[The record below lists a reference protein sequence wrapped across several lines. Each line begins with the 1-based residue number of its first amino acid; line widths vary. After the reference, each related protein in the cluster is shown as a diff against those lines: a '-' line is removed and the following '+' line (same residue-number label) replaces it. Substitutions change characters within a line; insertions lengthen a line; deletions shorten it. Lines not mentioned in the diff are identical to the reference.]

1 MGNELA
7 VLRAMIGGAVWMR
20 EETRGLRTNSVRHG
34 CCVEAH
40 AAGRRFHSPKNFLF

>member
-20 EETRGLRTNSVRHG
+20 EETRGLRTNDVRYG
-34 CCVEAH
+34 RCCLRGGQGVA
-40 AAGRRFHSPKNFLF
+40 